1 MSRFARNLA
10 AVLAWEVLWGFG
22 NACTASAIFVPF
34 LSQLGGSKRL
44 VGNVGLTM
52 LLGVPA
58 LLVSLWLDHRL
69 KRRKVAVAILWAL
82 QFASW
87 IPIGTMLLRGATSPW
102 LVPFIYVSQSVFA
115 FLASVAMAPTYQL
128 LTSVFGDRFA
138 TAQGYQLLLRQ
149 LSGVLG
155 GLCVASVLASRPYP
169 QNFGVAFLVGGIV
182 LTASN
187 AAVLFFSESESSNVE
202 EPFLPT
208 LVRALV
214 RARSVARLFW
224 VIACVATMT
233 SVQTFVVVSI
243 LERLGLGPGYA
254 GVFESVT
261 LASSGIG
268 GAIAGRV
275 GDKVGHARASMVAF
289 VLELIAWLLA
299 MKLGGKPQA
308 YVVVVLV
315 GGAQAAMLIGLAG
328 LTVKLAPEDARG
340 GFMAIMR
347 WITQIVV
354 ALSTAGAAYL
364 VDRAGYATLF
374 GASAAIVGASLV
386 VLRSLASS
394 ENAPAPRAAT

>member
-1 MSRFARNLA
+1 M
-10 AVLAWEVLWGFG
+10 
-22 NACTASAIFVPF
+22 
-34 LSQLGGSKRL
+34 
-44 VGNVGLTM
+44 
-52 LLGVPA
+52 
-58 LLVSLWLDHRL
+58 

-87 IPIGTMLLRGATSPW
+87 IPIGAMLLGGATSPW

-149 LSGVLG
+149 LSGVIG
-155 GLCVASVLASRPYP
+155 GLWVASALASRPYP
-169 QNFGVAFLVGGIV
+169 QNFGFAFLVGGIV

-187 AAVLFFSESESSNVE
+187 AAVLLFSESETTNVG

-208 LVRALV
+208 LKRALV

-243 LERLGLGPGYA
+243 LERLQLGSGYA
-254 GVFESVT
+254 GIFESVT
-261 LASSGIG
+261 LAASGIG
-268 GAIAGRV
+268 GALAGRI
-275 GDKVGHARASMVAF
+275 GDRIGHARASMVAF
-289 VLELIAWLLA
+289 VLEIVAWLLA
-299 MKLGGKPQA
+299 MQLGGKTQA
-308 YVVVVLV
+308 YVVLVLV
-315 GGAQAAMLIGLAG
+315 GSAQAAMVIGLAG
-328 LTVKLAPEDARG
+328 LTVTLAPGDARG

-374 GASAAIVGASLV
+374 GASAALVAASLY

-394 ENAPAPRAAT
+394 EKSPAPRAAT